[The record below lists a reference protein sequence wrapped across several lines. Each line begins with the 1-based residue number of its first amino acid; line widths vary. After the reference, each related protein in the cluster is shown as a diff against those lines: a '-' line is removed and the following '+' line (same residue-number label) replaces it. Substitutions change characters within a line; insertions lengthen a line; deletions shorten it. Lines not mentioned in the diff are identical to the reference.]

1 MVDCKDF
8 KTMQTNKLRTIVV
21 DDSSLQRM
29 AVGKLVSDHTGLEL
43 VAEYN
48 NGMEAYKNVEK
59 NQIDLIFLDIEMPIL
74 NGFEFI
80 ESLPNIPQ
88 IILITGKPDYALKAF
103 DYNATDYLLKPITK
117 SRFNDS
123 VRKALFNSAK
133 TNSNKN
139 DEVHIYVNSNL
150 KKVKV
155 NINDIKWIEGL
166 GDYIKLVTVHDS
178 ILVLSTMKA
187 FIEKLPQD
195 KFLRIHK
202 SYIVNLDKVEKFSS
216 ALVEVSGDKIPLS
229 RYKKMQLEEAL
240 LSAKDN

>member
-1 MVDCKDF
+1 M
-8 KTMQTNKLRTIVV
+8 KTDKLKTIVV

-29 AVGKLVSDHTGLEL
+29 AVSKLINDHPNLDL
-43 VAEYN
+43 VAMCN
-48 NGMEAYKNVEK
+48 NGMEAYKSVTH
-59 NQIDLIFLDIEMPIL
+59 NQIDLIFLDVEMPII

-80 ESLPNIPQ
+80 ESLSNTPQ

-117 SRFNDS
+117 SRFAAS
-123 VRKALFNSAK
+123 IKKALIK
-133 TNSNKN
+133 NKKSTVN
-139 DEVHIYVNSNL
+139 EANEAHIYVNSNL

-155 NINDIKWIEGL
+155 LINEIKWIEGL
-166 GDYIKLVTVHDS
+166 GDYIKLVTDDTN

-202 SYIVNLDKVEKFSS
+202 SYIVNLKKIEKFSS
-216 ALVEVSGDKIPLS
+216 AKVEVDGQQIPLS
-229 RYKKMQLEEAL
+229 RYKKQQLEEAL
-240 LSAKDN
+240 LNTVEN